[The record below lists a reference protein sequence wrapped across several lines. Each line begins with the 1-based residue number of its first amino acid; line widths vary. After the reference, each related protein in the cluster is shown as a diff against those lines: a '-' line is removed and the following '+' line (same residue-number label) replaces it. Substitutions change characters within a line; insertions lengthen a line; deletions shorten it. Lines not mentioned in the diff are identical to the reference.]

1 MKNAILFGN
10 GFNRLSSNLS
20 WDKLLNRISKDSL
33 ISDIPNTLQYETIIL
48 ANEFYQYEQL
58 FDANGDRLITSDG
71 QELYVRDKPV
81 EEEIKWSDLWEI
93 HKGKYRSEFLKS
105 KTEDGLKGY
114 YRRVFN
120 RAASKNSLEFIFTVT
135 CVYTQPCYHSEEEL
149 LKFHLQEAMQ
159 HLKVL

>member
-81 EEEIKWSDLWEI
+81 EEEIKNQIKDE
-93 HKGKYRSEFLKS
+93 
-105 KTEDGLKGY
+105 
-114 YRRVFN
+114 
-120 RAASKNSLEFIFTVT
+120 LELFSSNFAYERLAV
-135 CVYTQPCYHSEEEL
+135 
-149 LKFHLQEAMQ
+149 
-159 HLKVL
+159 

>member
-1 MKNAILFGN
+1 MRVCLIIGFYNVKFLAMKNAILFGN

-81 EEEIKWSDLWEI
+81 EEEIKNQIKDE
-93 HKGKYRSEFLKS
+93 
-105 KTEDGLKGY
+105 
-114 YRRVFN
+114 
-120 RAASKNSLEFIFTVT
+120 LELFSSNFAYERLAV
-135 CVYTQPCYHSEEEL
+135 
-149 LKFHLQEAMQ
+149 
-159 HLKVL
+159 